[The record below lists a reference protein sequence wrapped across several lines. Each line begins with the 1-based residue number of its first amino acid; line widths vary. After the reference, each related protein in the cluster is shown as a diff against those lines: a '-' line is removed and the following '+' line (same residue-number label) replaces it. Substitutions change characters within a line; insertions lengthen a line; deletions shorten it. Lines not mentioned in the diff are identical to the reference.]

1 MHLKSRPQASNKD
14 FNNKHFFIFFLLF
27 MSTATHTTRL
37 STPRFQSRF
46 AAKLTAWALLA
57 FTALTATY
65 CGFNLYA
72 VEDDAKLG
80 QQVNEQIR
88 ANPKEYPILNNPQIK
103 QYLQTMVNDLIQS
116 PEVKYR
122 GVFPY
127 TVEVINDDKTVNAF
141 CTPGGYIYVYTGLMK
156 FVDNEA
162 TLAGVVGHEIGHA
175 EGRHS
180 TQRMT
185 KAYGAQLLTSVVLGQ
200 NPSQLAQ
207 IGANLFTGLA
217 LLTNSREDESQSDE
231 LSFKYLKTSKWYAGS
246 AKFFFEKIL
255 AQSGG
260 ASAGRGNA
268 GGLGAVGTSVERLLS
283 THPLPQDR
291 VDAFNKRVTDANL
304 PPPSE
309 ANLFATR
316 YAQIKRQL
324 P

>member
-1 MHLKSRPQASNKD
+1 MQIMLSFSSFFSSHMNTASY
-14 FNNKHFFIFFLLF
+14 FL
-27 MSTATHTTRL
+27 S
-37 STPRFQSRF
+37 RFQSRF
-46 AAKLTAWALLA
+46 AVKCAMWVLLLLVA
-57 FTALTATY
+57 VTGTY
-65 CGFNLYA
+65 CGLNLYA

-88 ANPKEYPILNNPQIK
+88 ANPKEYPILNSPQIK
-103 QYLQTMVNDLIQS
+103 QYLQTMINELIQS

-127 TVEVINDDKTVNAF
+127 TVEVINDDKTINAF
-141 CTPGGYIYVYTGLMK
+141 CTPGGYIYVYTGLIK
-156 FVDNEA
+156 FLDNEA
-162 TLAGVVGHEIGHA
+162 TLAGVLGHEIGHA

-185 KAYGAQLLTSVVLGQ
+185 KAYGAQLLTSIVLGQ

-217 LLTNSREDESQSDE
+217 LLKNSRADEDQSDD
-231 LSFKYLKTSKWYAGS
+231 LSFKYLKSSKWYPGA
-246 AKFFFEKIL
+246 AKYFFEKIL
-255 AQSGG
+255 AQSGQ
-260 ASAGRGNA
+260 ASAGRNA
-268 GGLGAVGTSVERLLS
+268 GGLGAIGTSVERLLS

-291 VDAFNKRVTDANL
+291 VDAFNKRVAEANL
-304 PPPSE
+304 PPPTE